1 MQKLHFSNA
10 SKDAANCTNSWSS
23 ESRPSSLGVC
33 RVATRMDKVNL
44 LAQQE
49 SLAILFVKFDINIV
63 AVRSKKFAQFAQFV
77 VEIT

>member
-1 MQKLHFSNA
+1 MQNDLTIMHRRCQIF
-10 SKDAANCTNSWSS
+10 T
-23 ESRPSSLGVC
+23 
-33 RVATRMDKVNL
+33 NL

-49 SLAILFVKFDINIV
+49 SLAILFVKFVINIV

>member
-1 MQKLHFSNA
+1 MYKRPRIKRMKRIIYAERLDNYA
-10 SKDAANCTNSWSS
+10 SEMPNFTNW
-23 ESRPSSLGVC
+23 
-33 RVATRMDKVNL
+33 

-49 SLAILFVKFDINIV
+49 SLAILFVKFVINIV

>member
-1 MQKLHFSNA
+1 MPNF
-10 SKDAANCTNSWSS
+10 T
-23 ESRPSSLGVC
+23 
-33 RVATRMDKVNL
+33 NL

-49 SLAILFVKFDINIV
+49 SLAILFVKFVINIV

>member
-1 MQKLHFSNA
+1 MKRIIYAERLDNYA
-10 SKDAANCTNSWSS
+10 SEMPNFT
-23 ESRPSSLGVC
+23 
-33 RVATRMDKVNL
+33 NL

-49 SLAILFVKFDINIV
+49 SLAILFVIFVINIV